1 MYWKENRYYKADQ
14 MSNAGT
20 WKEQLPEAGA
30 LAAIRLQFEMA
41 NAAGIHGYNKARI
54 IDHLTK
60 IEVTNGADKAMFSL
74 RGQQVKALNFYDMGM
89 VPYEKAILYGSQ
101 TQRTDVIIPF
111 GRYWKDKEYMLDLA
125 AWDSVWLEITNDLST
140 TYCADK
146 AAKVNVNLLTAEEF
160 AAIPSK
166 YIKNYEWRAEKP
178 KADGQYVYHDLPT
191 TETIRRV
198 MVQLDPDLETAG
210 NATADPKGDSY
221 EMKFSFLQEKE
232 TVLEHR
238 PRDIAR
244 MNALDYGLV
253 KTNGRY
259 AQSVSQYIDTAI
271 MDVINEHFSVMG
283 ATASTTA
290 TAEAVMEESN
300 DRFQKMKN
308 ISAGAT
314 APEYIDLEAVGIG
327 YYHTLVLYDAK
338 LQPEEEYLNPAKVA
352 PGKGTVREAWNAQYD
367 DHHLRTCLNV
377 PILQGA
383 F

>member
-1 MYWKENRYYKADQ
+1 MYWKENRYYKDSQ
-14 MSNAGT
+14 MSNAAT
-20 WKEQLPEAGA
+20 WKEQLPESGA
-30 LAAIRLQFEMA
+30 LAAIRLQMYHA
-41 NAAGIHGYNKARI
+41 NASGIHGYNKARL
-54 IDHLTK
+54 IDHITK
-60 IEVTNGADKAMFSL
+60 LEVTNGADKAMFSL

-101 TQRTDVIIPF
+101 TQRTDVVIPF
-111 GRYWKDKEYMLDLA
+111 GRYWKDMEYMLDLA

-140 TYCADK
+140 TYCVDK
-146 AAKVNVNLLTAEEF
+146 ACKVIVNLLTAEEL

-166 YIKNYEWRAEKP
+166 YIKNYEWRGEKP
-178 KADGQYVYHDLPT
+178 TADGQYVYHDLPT
-191 TETIRRV
+191 TESIRRV

-221 EMKFSFLQEKE
+221 ELKFSFLNEKE

-244 MNALDYGLV
+244 LNAFDYGLV
-253 KTNGRY
+253 RTNGRY
-259 AQSVSQYIDTAI
+259 AQSTSQYFDLAL
-271 MDVINEHFSVMG
+271 MDVINEHLAVMG
-283 ATASTTA
+283 ATASTTI

-314 APEYIDLEAVGIG
+314 APEYIDVEAVGIG
-327 YYHTLVLYDAK
+327 YYHTLVLFDAK
-338 LQPEEEYLNPAKVA
+338 LKAEEEYLNPAKVA
-352 PGKGTVREAWNAQYD
+352 PGKGTVREAWKAQYD
-367 DHHLRTCLNV
+367 DHTFRTCLNV